1 MPTTST
7 DDSPYHQ
14 MMASPKFWT
23 DLREFLEARY
33 VLLVGMNE
41 VNADWS
47 FRFGKEAGGR
57 PGDAD
62 VAFEE
67 FLRSAKVSLSPNE
80 IAKIRDSVGITGL
93 GGY

>member
-14 MMASPKFWT
+14 TLASPKFWT
-23 DLREFLEARY
+23 DLREFLEA
-33 VLLVGMNE
+33 
-41 VNADWS
+41 
-47 FRFGKEAGGR
+47 RFGKEAGGR